1 MYDFLLPP
9 GINHINN
16 ISSIFDSV
24 NEQFIVFYFFILL
37 GRFQNAPTN
46 GQRKAAS
53 PMQELKCVV
62 DWVLVN
68 VGNVFAIFA
77 RY

>member
-9 GINHINN
+9 GINNINN

-24 NEQFIVFYFFILL
+24 NEQFIVFYFFTLL

-46 GQRKAAS
+46 GQRKAAN
-53 PMQELKCVV
+53 PMQKLKCVV